1 MNHLVF
7 ATSLGFAALGW
18 NDRGV
23 ARFALP
29 EETHAQAARNAARWS
44 GSKTVADE
52 TDVPRGVAKA
62 LELVRRYANAEA
74 VSFSEVALD
83 LDGMD
88 AFRRAIYAAAGRL
101 GYGVTTTYGA
111 LAEDAGFPGMARE
124 AGQALGSNPIPLI
137 IPCHRIVAAGGKI
150 GGFSAPG
157 GTRTKQKLLIHEGAL
172 FTGKAEEQRSF
183 DF

>member
-18 NDRGV
+18 NERGV

-29 EETHAQAARNAARWS
+29 EESQAQAVRNAARWS
-44 GSKTVADE
+44 GSQAVADE
-52 TDVPRGVAKA
+52 NDVPHGVAKA
-62 LELVRRYANAEA
+62 IELVRRYANAEA

-83 LDGMD
+83 LDGID
-88 AFRRAIYAAAGRL
+88 AFRRAIYAAACRL
-101 GYGVTTTYGA
+101 GHGVTTTYGA
-111 LAEDAGFPGMARE
+111 LAEDAGYPGMARE

-157 GTRTKQKLLIHEGAL
+157 GSRTKQKLLMHEGAQ
-172 FTGKAEEQRSF
+172 FSGKAEDQGAF